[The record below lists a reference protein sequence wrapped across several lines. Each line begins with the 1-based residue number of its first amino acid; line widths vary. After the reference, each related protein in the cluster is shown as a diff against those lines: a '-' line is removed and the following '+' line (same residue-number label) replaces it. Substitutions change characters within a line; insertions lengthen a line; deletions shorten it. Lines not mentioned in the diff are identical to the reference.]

1 MKKSLFNYS
10 WNSLRILLFTIL
22 LSGNIMTQEKQ
33 SADSVES
40 PGFYEIAWDLY
51 HSYEN
56 FKEKSLTNRRFKHSD
71 IVLLIEQ
78 LKNKKNF
85 KVDKVG
91 NSVEGRD
98 IYLISMGSGKT
109 KVFLW
114 SQMHGDEPTAT
125 AALFDMF
132 NFFLDD
138 NAFPDLK
145 KLILTNLSIYII
157 PMVNPDGA
165 EEFQRRNIVE
175 IDLNRDVL
183 RQQTPEA
190 KILKEVFDSLK
201 ADFGFNLHDQG
212 REYSAGNSFNP
223 ASISFLAPAPDYD
236 KSLTPPREKAMKLI
250 GNMVTVLNEFI
261 PGHTAK
267 YSDDYEPRAFG
278 DNFTKWGTGV
288 VLLESGGWRGDREK
302 QFLRK
307 INYIALLSALNSI
320 ASGNYA
326 NTDLS
331 VYESIPQNEKFMMDV
346 IFRNLKIKRDEN
358 EYVVDIGVNYDEVNV
373 NGAKEFYL
381 KAEIEDIGD
390 LSVFAGY
397 EEFDLS
403 GYTVEPGK
411 TKPEPYHSLNE
422 LEKINPAQ
430 LYNDGYTSVIMNNDN
445 FQGEY
450 SNLPFNIFFNSKIIP
465 EAKIKPEE
473 ASNFII
479 RKNNEV
485 KYAVVNGFLIDI
497 EKVDSWNGNSIVY
510 SK

>member
-1 MKKSLFNYS
+1 MA
-10 WNSLRILLFTIL
+10 
-22 LSGNIMTQEKQ
+22 QEKQ
-33 SADSVES
+33 
-40 PGFYEIAWDLY
+40 IAWDLY

-56 FKEKSLTNRRFKHSD
+56 YKEKSLTNRRFKHSD
-71 IVLLIEQ
+71 IVPLIEQ
-78 LKNKKNF
+78 LKNKNIF

-91 NSVEGRD
+91 KSVEGRD

-132 NFFLDD
+132 NLFRDD
-138 NAFPDLK
+138 NAFSEFK
-145 KLILTNLSIYII
+145 KYLLSNLTIYII

-165 EEFQRRNIVE
+165 EQFQRRNIVE

-183 RQQTPEA
+183 MQQTPEA

-212 REYSAGNSFNP
+212 RDYSAGNSFNP
-223 ASISFLAPAPDYD
+223 ASISFLAPAPDYE

-250 GNMVTVLNEFI
+250 GNIVSVLNEFI
-261 PGHTAK
+261 PGHIAK

-278 DNFTKWGTGV
+278 DNFTKWGTSV

-307 INYIALLSALNSI
+307 INYITILSALNSI
-320 ASGNYA
+320 ASGVYA
-326 NTDLS
+326 NTDIR

-346 IFRNLKIKRDEN
+346 IFRNLKIKKDDKD
-358 EYVVDIGVNYDEVNV
+358 YIVDIGINFDEINI

-381 KAEIEDIGD
+381 KAEIEDVGD
-390 LSVFAGY
+390 LSVFSGY

-411 TKPEPYHSLNE
+411 TALELYHSLEE
-422 LEKINPAQ
+422 LEKINPVQ
-430 LYNDGYTSVIMNNDN
+430 LYSRGYTNIIFNNEIFTDD
-445 FQGEY
+445 Y
-450 SNLPFNIFFNSKIIP
+450 SKFPFNIIINQNTITDS
-465 EAKIKPEE
+465 KIKPEE
-473 ASNFII
+473 SPNFII
-479 RKNNEV
+479 TKNNVV
-485 KYAVVNGFLIDI
+485 KFVVVNGFLIDI
-497 EKVDSWNGNSIVY
+497 EKAESWNGNSIVY
-510 SK
+510 GIK

>member
-22 LSGNIMTQEKQ
+22 LSGNIMAQEKQ
-33 SADSVES
+33 
-40 PGFYEIAWDLY
+40 IAWDLY

-71 IVLLIEQ
+71 IVPLIEQ
-78 LKNKKNF
+78 LQNKNNF

-91 NSVEGRD
+91 KSVEGRD

-132 NFFLDD
+132 NFFSDD
-138 NAFPDLK
+138 HAFPEFK
-145 KLILTNLSIYII
+145 KFLLSNLSIFII
-157 PMVNPDGA
+157 PMLNPDGS

-212 REYSAGNSFNP
+212 RDYSAGNSFNP
-223 ASISFLAPAPDYD
+223 ASISFLAPSPDYE

-261 PGHTAK
+261 PGHIAK

-320 ASGNYA
+320 ASGSYA
-326 NTDLS
+326 NADIN

-346 IFRNLKIKRDEN
+346 ILRNLKIKKDDKD
-358 EYVVDIGVNYDEVNV
+358 YVIDIGINFDEVNI
-373 NGAKEFYL
+373 NDAKDFYL
-381 KAEIEDIGD
+381 KAEIEDVGD

-411 TKPEPYHSLNE
+411 TKPKPYLSLEE
-422 LEKINPAQ
+422 LEKINPVQ
-430 LYNDGYTSVIMNNDN
+430 LYNEGYTNAILNNAS

-450 SNLPFNIFFNSKIIP
+450 SHLPFNIVFNREAIP
-465 EAKIKPEE
+465 ESKIKPEE
-473 ASNFII
+473 SPNFII
-479 RKNNEV
+479 TKYNKV
-485 KYAVVNGFLIDI
+485 KFVVVNGFLIDI
-497 EKVDSWNGNSIVY
+497 EKADSWSGNSIVY
-510 SK
+510 RK

>member
-1 MKKSLFNYS
+1 MA
-10 WNSLRILLFTIL
+10 
-22 LSGNIMTQEKQ
+22 QEKQ
-33 SADSVES
+33 
-40 PGFYEIAWDLY
+40 IAWDLY

-71 IVLLIEQ
+71 IVPLIEQ
-78 LKNKKNF
+78 LQNKKNF

-91 NSVEGRD
+91 KSVEGRD
-98 IYLISMGSGKT
+98 IYFISMGSGKT

-132 NFFLDD
+132 NFFSDD
-138 NAFPDLK
+138 SAFPELK
-145 KLILTNLSIYII
+145 KLILSNLSIHII

-212 REYSAGNSFNP
+212 RDYSAGNSFNP

-236 KSLTPPREKAMKLI
+236 KTLTPPRENAMKLI
-250 GNMVTVLNEFI
+250 GNLVTVLNEFI
-261 PGHTAK
+261 PGHIAK

-278 DNFTKWGTGV
+278 DNFTKWGTAT

-307 INYIALLSALNSI
+307 INYITILSALNSI
-320 ASGNYA
+320 ASGGYA
-326 NTDLS
+326 NTDIS
-331 VYESIPQNEKFMMDV
+331 VYESIPQNEKFMMDL
-346 IFRNLKIKRDEN
+346 ILRNLTVKRDEIDYLIDVGIN
-358 EYVVDIGVNYDEVNV
+358 FGEVNI
-373 NGAKEFYL
+373 NGAKDFYL
-381 KAEIEDIGD
+381 KAEIEDVGD

-403 GYTVEPGK
+403 GYSVEHGK
-411 TKPEPYHSLNE
+411 TKPEPYHSFDE
-422 LEKINPAQ
+422 LEKINSAR
-430 LYNDGYTSVIMNNDN
+430 LYSEGYTTVILNNDS

-450 SNLPFNIFFNSKIIP
+450 SRLPFNIILSDKTIP
-465 EAKIKPEE
+465 EAKIKPDE
-473 ASNFII
+473 APNFII

-485 KYAVVNGFLIDI
+485 EFAVVNGFLIDI
-497 EKVDSWNGNSIVY
+497 EKIESWNDNSIVY
-510 SK
+510 GK